1 VGVIRRK
8 REQRTTNNKEDY
20 GKEKKKNQ
28 LKNQIEWEKLW
39 ERDLYIKK
47 RNLINYQS
55 MTNKEII

>member
-20 GKEKKKNQ
+20 GKEKKNQ

>member
-1 VGVIRRK
+1 MEK
-8 REQRTTNNKEDY
+8 
-20 GKEKKKNQ
+20 KKKNQ